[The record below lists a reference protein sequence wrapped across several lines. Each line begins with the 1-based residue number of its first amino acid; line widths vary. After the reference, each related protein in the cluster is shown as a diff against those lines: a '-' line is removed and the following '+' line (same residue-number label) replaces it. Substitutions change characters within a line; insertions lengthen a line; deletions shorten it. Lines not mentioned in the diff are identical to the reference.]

1 MSITETRG
9 TWVARVSR
17 RGGTLTGMAKE
28 AGVAVPEKDV
38 AVRRVTLAG
47 RLAAELGEL
56 PAAVWQQRA
65 TGSVESFPA
74 RISDDVE
81 VSEVI
86 AQAWDLTLPGV
97 LEPSAS
103 VQTRTGAAGVV
114 IVAHGAKWSLVAR
127 SGGPVLI
134 LSDRIAGVVR
144 VDLDPESGAELAAL
158 VSALANVGRGL
169 PARDEAA
176 LEAVWE
182 SMPRLPW
189 HPRP

>member
-1 MSITETRG
+1 M
-9 TWVARVSR
+9 
-17 RGGTLTGMAKE
+17 
-28 AGVAVPEKDV
+28 AVPEKDV